1 MIDDDILNLL
11 YRDFGIDKSIIEL
24 SKKVM
29 KDIKPFIQKI
39 EQVTEYNQIKVIKAM
54 TNANLSDFHLNDS
67 TGYGYGDMGM
77 EVIEEIFKSIFR
89 AEDALVRP
97 QIVSGTHAIALCLYG
112 ILRPGDELLSVTG
125 APYDTLHEV
134 LLGSGNGSLKDF
146 GVKYSQVDLIDN
158 KPNYKAIAR
167 KISKNAK
174 IKMVLIQRSRG
185 YSLRS
190 ALNIDEIKCIVKCIK
205 DIREDIICFVDNCYG
220 EFVEI
225 KEPTEVG
232 ADLCAGSLIKN
243 PGGGIAPTGGYIAG
257 KKELIEQCCYRLYA
271 PGLGKD
277 CGPSIYTN
285 RLTVQGVFLAPL
297 IVGET
302 LKGSVYIS
310 RILEKLGFK
319 VSPRYNEKRS
329 DIVVAASL
337 GSKDLLINFCQAFQ
351 KAGPVDS
358 MVLPEPSEM
367 PGYNHRVIMA
377 GGSFIQG
384 SSIELSVDAPIREP
398 YVAYI
403 QGGLSFYHVK
413 LGVMLAIQNIANKGF
428 LKLPIKT
435 DNLP

>member
-1 MIDDDILNLL
+1 MTDKNTLNL
-11 YRDFGIDKSIIEL
+11 YRDFGIDRSIIEL

-29 KDIKPFIQKI
+29 KDITPYIQRI
-39 EQVTEYNQIKVIKAM
+39 EQITEYNQLKVLKAM
-54 TNANLSDFHLNDS
+54 INANLSDFHLNDS

-77 EVIEEIFKSIFR
+77 EVIEEIFKSIFC

-125 APYDTLHEV
+125 APYDTLCEV

-146 GVKYSQVDLIDN
+146 GVKYSQVDLINN

-167 KISKNAK
+167 KISKNT
-174 IKMVLIQRSRG
+174 KMVLIQRSRG

-190 ALNIDEIKCIVKCIK
+190 ALDIDEIECIVRYIK

-243 PGGGIAPTGGYIAG
+243 PGGGIVPTGGYIAG

-285 RLTVQGVFLAPL
+285 RLTAQGTFLAPL

-302 LKGSVYIS
+302 LKGSIYIS
-310 RILEKLGFK
+310 RILEKIGFK
-319 VSPRYNEKRS
+319 VKPRYNEKRS
-329 DIVVAASL
+329 DIVVAANL
-337 GSKDLLINFCQAFQ
+337 GSRDLLINFCQAFQ

-367 PGYNHRVIMA
+367 PGYSHKVIMA

-428 LKLPIKT
+428 LELPIKT
-435 DNLP
+435 DDLT